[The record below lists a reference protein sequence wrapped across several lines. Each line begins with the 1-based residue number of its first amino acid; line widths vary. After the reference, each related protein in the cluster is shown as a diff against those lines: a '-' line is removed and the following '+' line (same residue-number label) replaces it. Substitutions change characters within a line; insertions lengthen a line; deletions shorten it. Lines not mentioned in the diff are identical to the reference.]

1 MCYSTCVCR
10 PQRRVELRNN
20 MAPHTRLGIEVL
32 KKQLNMD
39 FINLP
44 SKDEYVTCIDKD
56 KMLLFPR
63 YPIDIYF
70 YTIFHNV
77 TRINLFGTGVF
88 GDIAHLQWLPNLT
101 HIYLFSTGLTGDI
114 AHLQS
119 LIHLNVLTIGST
131 DITGDIK
138 HLKS

>member
-1 MCYSTCVCR
+1 MDIIYKLPLPDEICSRIFTFSCKT
-10 PQRRVELRNN
+10 
-20 MAPHTRLGIEVL
+20 PHTRLGIEVL

-70 YTIFHNV
+70 YTIYF
-77 TRINLFGTGVF
+77 VF
-88 GDIAHLQWLPNLT
+88 IERRNFKKLQTKL
-101 HIYLFSTGLTGDI
+101 
-114 AHLQS
+114 
-119 LIHLNVLTIGST
+119 
-131 DITGDIK
+131 
-138 HLKS
+138 